1 MGSGRSS
8 RLLPLAVALLA
19 LTACSSLQAPPPTDA
34 ASIGKAPLYPSLM
47 RGYLAD
53 QRLPDSLAL
62 LPPPPEPGSILFNVD
77 EQAYVSTRP
86 LVKQA
91 RGELAIR
98 DAHLRFPEATE
109 AFHCAMGF
117 AVDGA
122 TMPHLQ
128 TLMRRVLSDTALA
141 TFKAK
146 DHYKR
151 IRPFIYNKQASCTPK
166 EDASLAKNGSY
177 PSGHAALGW
186 GWALVLA
193 ELLPDRADRL
203 FQRAYD
209 YGQSRVVCGAHW
221 QSDIDAGRLVASAA
235 VAVLHTDPQFQ
246 AQMELARKEIGALQR
261 QTLTAPGACT
271 LENQVLRD
279 ARKAAS

>member
-1 MGSGRSS
+1 MNCRKVW
-8 RLLPLAVALLA
+8 RLFPLVVALLVV
-19 LTACSSLQAPPPTDA
+19 TACSSVQAPPTDA

-62 LPPPPEPGSILFNVD
+62 LPAPPEPGSILFNVD
-77 EQAYVSTRP
+77 EQIYVSTRP
-86 LVKQA
+86 LVNQA
-91 RGELAIR
+91 RGELAQR

-117 AVDGA
+117 AVDGT

-151 IRPFIYNKQASCTPK
+151 IRPFIYNKQSSCTPK

-186 GWALVLA
+186 GWALVLV
-193 ELLPDRADRL
+193 ELLPDRSDML
-203 FQRAYD
+203 SQRGYD

-221 QSDIDAGRLVASAA
+221 QSDIEAGRLVGSAA
-235 VAVLHTDPQFQ
+235 VAVLHTDPQFL

-261 QTLTAPGACT
+261 QTLAAPKSCD

-279 ARKAAS
+279 AKKAAS

>member
-1 MGSGRSS
+1 MNFRDLSKLVSTVVS
-8 RLLPLAVALLA
+8 VLAVS
-19 LTACSSLQAPPPTDA
+19 ACGSLQVPPTDPE
-34 ASIGKAPLYPSLM
+34 SIGKAPLYPSLM
-47 RGYLAD
+47 RGYLEDA
-53 QRLPDSLAL
+53 RLPDSLAL
-62 LPPPPEPGSILFNVD
+62 LPAPPGPGSALFNVD
-77 EQAYVSTRP
+77 EQAYASTRP
-86 LVKQA
+86 LVSQA
-91 RGELAIR
+91 RGELALR
-98 DAHLRFPEATE
+98 DAHLRFPDATE

-117 AVDGA
+117 SVDGA

-128 TLMRRVLSDTALA
+128 TLMRRVMSDSALA

-186 GWALVLA
+186 AWALVLA
-193 ELLPDRADRL
+193 ELMPERADLL

-221 QSDIDAGRLVASAA
+221 QSDIDAGRLVGSAS
-235 VAVLHTDPQFQ
+235 VAVLHTDPNFQ
-246 AQMELARKEIGALQR
+246 AQMELARKEIASLPRQAL
-261 QTLTAPGACT
+261 TPPKSCE
-271 LENQVLRD
+271 LENRVSRD
-279 ARKAAS
+279 RTK